1 MVHAKTE
8 EADGAPAEVEGD
20 IPAPHVPTG
29 GAGDRPDQPDSTGMG
44 ALRRRGGLPPMLWLH
59 QRLGGK
65 EGAAACDA
73 CAEPQGLWLE
83 EVEAAVALWH
93 FAIGSQ
99 LSGKSATAE
108 SAPSARGPITL
119 HTKHAGKRSAGKP
132 HAAFDVAGAG
142 NVATVEGGHA
152 MPSGLTVPTLLK
164 DRMRLW
170 KQGIR
175 DLVMTLCCALHT
187 FRVRLTPWQPMV

>member
-20 IPAPHVPTG
+20 IPAPHVSTG

-44 ALRRRGGLPPMLWLH
+44 ALRRRGGLLPRRWLQ
-59 QRLGGK
+59 QRWGGK

-83 EVEAAVALWH
+83 EVAEAVALEP
-93 FAIGSQ
+93 FALVEQ

-108 SAPSARGPITL
+108 SAPSARGPRTL
-119 HTKHAGKRSAGKP
+119 HTKQAGKRRAGKP

-142 NVATVEGGHA
+142 NVAMVE
-152 MPSGLTVPTLLK
+152 M
-164 DRMRLW
+164 
-170 KQGIR
+170 
-175 DLVMTLCCALHT
+175 
-187 FRVRLTPWQPMV
+187 